1 MNGVLQP
8 IELFSDKWSWLF
20 ESPIELIVHL
30 AEFRNRRCKKFLVQ
44 SKKHPLF
51 KRRLVFRLI
60 YSERTI
66 AALNLAGK
74 IYRELGDLAT

>member
-8 IELFSDKWSWLF
+8 IKLFSDKWSWLF

-44 SKKHPLF
+44 SKKTSVVQAPIGVSINLLRKDDCSF
-51 KRRLVFRLI
+51 KSRRENI
-60 YSERTI
+60 
-66 AALNLAGK
+66 
-74 IYRELGDLAT
+74 